1 MTFLLD
7 IFLADG
13 FDEVVLTPVR
23 RSIRNTPQ
31 KRTALRNTP
40 VIVSTPKIISE
51 DSPGLRLTPDNAN
64 TPSDMTDIGASVG
77 VEGTCEEATRN
88 ENSEE
93 DVPQSGMEQSEIK
106 FEQEVPLV
114 LKSARKSTLN
124 ISRKTPGRVTFQS
137 PAEIEDQQRTP
148 ECKEDAVVT
157 SVSQSIQVDSP
168 ALSTPVETKASSRKM
183 SASKRFSGRKCRGRV
198 STPYYQNGTRRR
210 VSKVDEDVNSQ
221 SEESEAQTSSDS
233 DVTHAKSAESCPRS
247 GLRRS
252 TRRTPSKYRD
262 INALQSTE
270 ASEGGAKVS
279 EREISFA
286 KVMEKRWRFSNSIAF
301 TVHLKVS

>member
-1 MTFLLD
+1 MTFLLN
-7 IFLADG
+7 IFLADD
-13 FDEVVLTPVR
+13 FDEIVLTPVR
-23 RSIRNTPQ
+23 RSVRNTPQ

-64 TPSDMTDIGASVG
+64 LPSDMADIGACVG
-77 VEGTCEEATRN
+77 VEGTR
-88 ENSEE
+88 EE
-93 DVPQSGMEQSEIK
+93 DVPQDGMEQNEIK
-106 FEQEVPLV
+106 FEQETTVV
-114 LKSARKSTLN
+114 LKSACKSTLN
-124 ISRKTPGRVTFQS
+124 KSRKTPGRVTFQS
-137 PAEIEDQQRTP
+137 PAEIGDQQRTP

-157 SVSQSIQVDSP
+157 PDNQSIQVDSP
-168 ALSTPVETKASSRKM
+168 ALSTPVETEASSRKM

-198 STPYYQNGTRRR
+198 STPFYQNGTRRR

-221 SEESEAQTSSDS
+221 SEGQISSDS
-233 DVTHAKSAESCPRS
+233 DGADAKSAESCPRS

-262 INALQSTE
+262 INALQPTE
-270 ASEGGAKVS
+270 AGEGAKVS

-286 KVMEKRWRFSNSIAF
+286 KVMKKRWNFSDSIAF

>member
-1 MTFLLD
+1 MPKSSPL
-7 IFLADG
+7 ISAG

-51 DSPGLRLTPDNAN
+51 DSPGLRLTPDNVN
-64 TPSDMTDIGASVG
+64 IPSDMTDIGSSVG
-77 VEGTCEEATRN
+77 AEGTREEATRS
-88 ENSEE
+88 ETSEE
-93 DVPQSGMEQSEIK
+93 DVPQDGMEQNEIK
-106 FEQEVPLV
+106 FEQEAPVV
-114 LKSARKSTLN
+114 LKSACKSTL
-124 ISRKTPGRVTFQS
+124 SKSGKTPGRVTFQS
-137 PAEIEDQQRTP
+137 PAGIGDQQRTP

-157 SVSQSIQVDSP
+157 PDSQSIQVDSP
-168 ALSTPVETKASSRKM
+168 ALSTPVETEASSRKM
-183 SASKRFSGRKCRGRV
+183 SSSKRFSGRKCRGRV

-221 SEESEAQTSSDS
+221 SEQSEGQTSSDS
-233 DVTHAKSAESCPRS
+233 DVADAKSAESCPRS

-262 INALQSTE
+262 INALQPTE
-270 ASEGGAKVS
+270 AEGAKVS
-279 EREISFA
+279 EREMSFA
-286 KVMEKRWRFSNSIAF
+286 KVTKKSWNFSDSIAF
-301 TVHLKVS
+301 TVHLKVF

>member
-1 MTFLLD
+1 MTFLLN
-7 IFLADG
+7 IFLADD
-13 FDEVVLTPVR
+13 FDEIVLTPVR
-23 RSIRNTPQ
+23 RSVRNTPQ

-40 VIVSTPKIISE
+40 AIVSTPKIISE

-64 TPSDMTDIGASVG
+64 IPSDMADIGACVG
-77 VEGTCEEATRN
+77 VEGTREEATRS
-88 ENSEE
+88 ETSEE
-93 DVPQSGMEQSEIK
+93 DVPQDGMEQNEIK
-106 FEQEVPLV
+106 FEQETTVV
-114 LKSARKSTLN
+114 LKSACKSTLN
-124 ISRKTPGRVTFQS
+124 KSRKTPGRVTFQS
-137 PAEIEDQQRTP
+137 PAEIGDQQRTP

-157 SVSQSIQVDSP
+157 PDNQSIQVDSP
-168 ALSTPVETKASSRKM
+168 ALSTPVETEASSRKM

-198 STPYYQNGTRRR
+198 STPFYQNGTRRR

-221 SEESEAQTSSDS
+221 SEQSEGQTSSDS
-233 DVTHAKSAESCPRS
+233 DGADAKSAESCPRS

-262 INALQSTE
+262 INTLQPTE
-270 ASEGGAKVS
+270 AGEGAKVS

-286 KVMEKRWRFSNSIAF
+286 KVMKKRWNFSDSIAF